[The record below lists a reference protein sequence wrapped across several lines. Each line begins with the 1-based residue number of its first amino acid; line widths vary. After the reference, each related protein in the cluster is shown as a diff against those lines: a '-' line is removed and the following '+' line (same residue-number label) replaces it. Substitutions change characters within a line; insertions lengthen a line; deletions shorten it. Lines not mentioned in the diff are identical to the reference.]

1 MTAHGPC
8 MGGWIVCVGTAR
20 GGVCARR
27 VSGHDDAVSIGRSRL
42 SCRRRRRR
50 RRRQGRGAHEVRVVW
65 GVPCASG
72 GRVMASVHVGRG
84 EGVQVIAGGGGGEQ
98 GRVEAWSRRD
108 GEVDGGWRACES
120 GREAAAAA
128 G

>member
-1 MTAHGPC
+1 
-8 MGGWIVCVGTAR
+8 MGRWIVCIGMAR

-27 VSGHDDAVSIGRSRL
+27 VSGHDDTVSIGQSRL
-42 SCRRRRRR
+42 SCRRR
-50 RRRQGRGAHEVRVVW
+50 RRRQGRGAHEVHVVW
-65 GVPCASG
+65 GVPCVSG

-84 EGVQVIAGGGGGEQ
+84 EGVQVIVGGGGGEQ
-98 GRVEAWSRRD
+98 GRVEAWSRHN

-120 GREAAAAA
+120 GRKAAVA

>member
-1 MTAHGPC
+1 
-8 MGGWIVCVGTAR
+8 MGGWILCVRMAR
-20 GGVCARR
+20 GGICARR
-27 VSGHDDAVSIGRSRL
+27 VSGHDVVVSIGQSRL

-50 RRRQGRGAHEVRVVW
+50 RQGQGAHKVHVVW
-65 GVPCASG
+65 GVPCASR
-72 GRVMASVHVGRG
+72 GRVMASVHVRRG

-108 GEVDGGWRACES
+108 GEVDGGWPACES
-120 GREAAAAA
+120 GREVAAA